1 MEVAEFPLVASVDSA
16 DVLEVN
22 VSVGVAEVE
31 ILVDEAVD
39 DVEILV
45 DDGVDVVET
54 LDDVELAGDEVS
66 VEVGD
71 VGEVVRKLVEVAR
84 KLVEVARL
92 DRSTWSFDGASVE
105 GEPNGPWSVSV
116 AVGLAVLEL
125 SIRLCMNC

>member
-16 DVLEVN
+16 DVLAVN

-39 DVEILV
+39 DA
-45 DDGVDVVET
+45 
-54 LDDVELAGDEVS
+54 ELAGDEVS

-71 VGEVVRKLVEVAR
+71 VGKLVEEAR

-92 DRSTWSFDGASVE
+92 DTSVGGPFDGTSEGGPFEGTSVGGPCDGTSE
-105 GEPNGPWSVSV
+105 GGPWSVSV
-116 AVGLAVLEL
+116 AVGVAVELAVVEE
-125 SIRLCMNC
+125 SIKLCMNC